1 MTDSGLPA
9 ILLTGGSG
17 QVGRALLGAPPPGF
31 EIVAPPRA
39 ELDLAD
45 PASVR
50 RWVGARPWAAI
61 VNAGA
66 WTAVDAAES
75 SASEAWAANAQGPAI
90 LAEASAAHGAPLVHI
105 STDYVFDGGSDRPY
119 REDDPVGPVSV
130 YGASKA
136 AGELAVAALNPRH
149 VILRTAWVF
158 SPWGT
163 NFVRTMLRLGETR
176 DALSVVDDQRGCP
189 TSALDIAAAVGAAC
203 RRLAGPEPAPSGLFH
218 FVNGGETTWFGLAAR
233 VFDRIAASG
242 VKVPALT
249 PIASS
254 EWPTPV
260 RRPANSRLDTARFT
274 RTFGMTPRPWTEAAD
289 EVVDRLLQSAD
300 EGRVGA

>member
-1 MTDSGLPA
+1 MTGSGPPA
-9 ILLTGGSG
+9 ILLTGGTG
-17 QVGRALLGAPPPGF
+17 QVGRALRESPPEGF
-31 EIVAPPRA
+31 EIVAPSRA
-39 ELDLAD
+39 DLDLAD
-45 PASVR
+45 PDALE
-50 RWVGARPWAAI
+50 RWVAARPWAAI

-75 SASEAWAANAQGPAI
+75 RAPEAWAANARGPAA
-90 LAEASAAHGAPLVHI
+90 LAKASAAAGIPLVHL
-105 STDYVFDGGSDRPY
+105 STDYVFDGGADRPY
-119 REDDPVGPVSV
+119 LETDPVGPVSV

-176 DALSVVDDQRGCP
+176 ETLSVVDDQRGCP
-189 TSALDIAAAVGAAC
+189 TSAVDIAAAVGAAC
-203 RRLAGPEPAPSGLFH
+203 RRLAGPDPGPSGVFH

-233 VFDRIAASG
+233 VFARAAAAG
-242 VKVPALT
+242 LRVPALT

-274 RTFGMTPRPWTEAAD
+274 GTFGLAPRPWTEAAD
-289 EVVDRLLQSAD
+289 EVVDRLVRAGGT
-300 EGRVGA
+300 EGAGA